1 MVRVI
6 RHNPPGVF
14 TRGQIEF
21 PMQAKQA
28 LRIGLVV
35 SLLTGVFAVSA
46 AGRTTIKNIC
56 RLKGQE
62 ENTLQGIG
70 IVVGLKGSGD
80 GGNFLPTLRSLEK
93 IMNVMGNPSGLKEI
107 KDAKNVALVTVTA
120 TIPAAGAR
128 QGDKIDCV
136 VSSMGSCKSLAGGR
150 LFLTAMIGPDSK
162 TDARHPDPRV
172 FAMAEG
178 PITIDDPTTPT
189 TGRVFQG
196 CQLEAEFLNLFTKDN
211 KITLVLDKYHADFQ
225 VARDI
230 ANLINSHLSASGRIS
245 SDPSSVV
252 VDKLDAKANIAKAIN
267 QVNVEVTI
275 PPPYLN
281 DPVDFVSLVL
291 ELPMLEP
298 KSVPRVVINERSGS
312 IVISGDVEIGAVAVT
327 HKNIVIETT
336 DAPVKRFVGLDPS
349 DPTPPNPT
357 NPKLKALVESLN
369 ALHVATADIIDIIK
383 GLDKNGKLYA
393 QLVIE

>member
-1 MVRVI
+1 
-6 RHNPPGVF
+6 
-14 TRGQIEF
+14 
-21 PMQAKQA
+21 MQAKQ
-28 LRIGLVV
+28 LLTIGLVV
-35 SLLTGVFAVSA
+35 TLLTGALAASA
-46 AGRTTIKNIC
+46 PARTTIKNIC

-107 KDAKNVALVTVTA
+107 RDAKNVALVTVTA

-136 VSSMGSCKSLAGGR
+136 VSSLGSCKSLAGGR

-162 TDARHPDPRV
+162 TDRLHPDPRV

-178 PITIDDPTTPT
+178 PITLDDPATPT
-189 TGRVFQG
+189 NGRVFQG
-196 CQLEAEFLNLFTKDN
+196 CQLEAEFMNLFTKDN

-252 VDKLDAKANIAKAIN
+252 VDKLDSKANIAKALN

-336 DAPVKRFVGLDPS
+336 DTPAKRFVGVDPS
-349 DPTPPNPT
+349 DPTPQNPT

-369 ALHVATADIIDIIK
+369 ALHVPTADIIDIIK